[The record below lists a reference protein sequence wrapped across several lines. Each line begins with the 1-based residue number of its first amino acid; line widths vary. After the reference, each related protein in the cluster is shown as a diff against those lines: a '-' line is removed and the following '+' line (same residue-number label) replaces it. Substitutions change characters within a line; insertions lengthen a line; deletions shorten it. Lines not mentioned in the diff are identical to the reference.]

1 MTQYAVCYTLEN
13 PPPGAELVCFNRLV
27 GGDTPAET
35 LAKIKAAAAAAAVK
49 DVAGKAAP
57 PPAAPAPAPAP
68 AAASAPAPAAASAP
82 APAEAAEAMA
92 KWSEVMSNWAQGN
105 FSESVGFS
113 RDIYAERYFA
123 ADCTLN
129 LVATP
134 LRKTFKGPEGATEWF
149 ADKDDFDFGKAPYEV
164 IASPTAA
171 DTIHQKAP
179 GGVYCTWTIRGGMV
193 QSFVGTRGKPAEE
206 QWAAL
211 TAPASAP
218 APAAAAPAAAA
229 PAAAPAGEKGKGKG
243 KGGGGGGGGGADK
256 AAEKAAKAAKA
267 KEEAMRKK
275 AEAAAKREAAAA
287 EAKAK
292 REAEL
297 AAKAAA
303 EEAAAAVAKELRIGT
318 HALQGTRSYMEDR
331 VAACRLPDG
340 RRFAAVYDGHS
351 GAGAAEFAAQ
361 RLHLSLVAR
370 PDLAGAG
377 VEAALAGAFADVDA
391 AFAAADDGSG
401 TTAVV
406 AVVCTEPTILVTA
419 NAGDSR
425 AVLSAG
431 GKAARV
437 TADHKPDDAA
447 ETARVEAGGGKVE
460 MGRVVA
466 PDGSS
471 MLACSRALGD
481 TKFKGTTPHLVSAEP
496 DVKSTPLGA
505 PAAGDFVILASD
517 GVWDVFDDQKA
528 VDLVAARLNAEPD
541 APHLAAKALC
551 QAALDAES
559 DDNICAVVL
568 LL

>member
-1 MTQYAVCYTLEN
+1 
-13 PPPGAELVCFNRLV
+13 
-27 GGDTPAET
+27 
-35 LAKIKAAAAAAAVK
+35 
-49 DVAGKAAP
+49 
-57 PPAAPAPAPAP
+57 
-68 AAASAPAPAAASAP
+68 
-82 APAEAAEAMA
+82 MA

-193 QSFVGTRGKPAEE
+193 NPSSARGKPAEE

-229 PAAAPAGEKGKGKG
+229 PAARQRARRARARARAAAAAAVP
-243 KGGGGGGGGGADK
+243 DK

-481 TKFKGTTPHLVSAEP
+481 TKFKGTTPHLVSSEP

-517 GVWDVFDDQKA
+517 GVWTSSTIRRRSTSSPLA
-528 VDLVAARLNAEPD
+528 SRPSRTPTSRRRRCARRHSTLRATTTS
-541 APHLAAKALC
+541 APSSSSCKC
-551 QAALDAES
+551 T
-559 DDNICAVVL
+559 CVL
-568 LL
+568 MTVRREREHNTLSRPPPFHFSASNSSRTRRARR